1 MDILITVG
9 IFPPDIGGPASFVP
23 KISKYLINKGH
34 NIKIICL
41 SDKEHLD
48 YKDEFSVIR
57 INRNLPIISRWFKTI
72 VKIYNVSK
80 KSDLIFVNG
89 LGTEA
94 TIANLFSRKKVIRK
108 IVGDP
113 VWERV
118 YNKKLINESFD
129 DFQENKHGIF
139 ISLQKIIRNW
149 SINKSNLI
157 ITPSQHLKTFI
168 NKIGVDNKILVI
180 NNGVT
185 IQETNNKVFQNRII
199 QLLVISRLVTQKNID
214 SIIKAVKVMENEG
227 IILNIVGDGSE
238 INNLKNLVENYEL
251 EEKVNFIGKIE
262 NAKLNEYLSNADIFV
277 QASNYEG
284 LPHSILEA
292 INYEIPIL
300 STEVGG
306 CSVLLNK
313 GERGYI
319 IPLPISET
327 GISDGIRTIINN
339 KKEAMSKAKVA
350 KEFLNQQHNFN
361 MNADIYH
368 LVIPISEINIIHETT
383 QGPFKANSSL
393 IPSWT
398 FSENGK
404 SIVSSIRTQIQKE
417 EN

>member
-23 KISKYLINKGH
+23 NISKYLINKGH

-72 VKIYNVSK
+72 VKIYKVSK

-118 YNKKLINESFD
+118 YNKKLINEPFD
-129 DFQENKHGIF
+129 DFQENKHGLF
-139 ISLQKIIRNW
+139 ISLQKLIRNW
-149 SINKSNLI
+149 SINKSNLV
-157 ITPSQHLKTFI
+157 ITPSEHLKAFI
-168 NKIGVDNKILVI
+168 QNIGCENDIYVI
-180 NNGVT
+180 NNGVE
-185 IQETNNKVFQNRII
+185 IKRIEKGVNQAKDFRMKSETTR
-199 QLLVISRLVTQKNID
+199 LLVVSRLVSQKNID
-214 SIIKAVKVMENEG
+214 LIIKAIKRIEDKN
-227 IILNIVGDGSE
+227 ILLNIVGDGPE
-238 INNLKNLVENYEL
+238 LINLKNLVKEKNL
-251 EEKVNFIGKIE
+251 EEYAQVSFMGKIE
-262 NAKLNEYLSNADIFV
+262 NNELDQYFEWADIFI

-292 INYEIPIL
+292 MNFEIPIL
-300 STEVGG
+300 STDVGG

-319 IPLPISET
+319 IPMPVSEVEISE
-327 GISDGIRTIINN
+327 GIRTIINDKN
-339 KKEAMSKAKVA
+339 EAKSKAKLA
-350 KEFLNQQHNFN
+350 KNYLNQEHNFN
-361 MNADIYH
+361 INAEIYH
-368 LVIPISEINIIHETT
+368 EKIKEVV
-383 QGPFKANSSL
+383 
-393 IPSWT
+393 
-398 FSENGK
+398 K
-404 SIVSSIRTQIQKE
+404 SQ
-417 EN
+417 

>member
-34 NIKIICL
+34 NVKIICL
-41 SDKEHLD
+41 SDKENLT
-48 YKDEFSVIR
+48 YKDEISVIR
-57 INRNLPIISRWFKTI
+57 INRSLPIIFRWFKTI

-80 KSDLIFVNG
+80 KSDLIFING
-89 LGTEA
+89 LGTET

-118 YNKKLINESFD
+118 YNKKLTDESFD
-129 DFQENKHGIF
+129 DFQENNHGLF

-149 SINKSNLI
+149 SMKKSNLI

-168 NKIGVDNKILVI
+168 EKIGFDNKIFVI

-185 IQETNNKVFQNRII
+185 IEETNKVTFQNNII
-199 QLLVISRLVTQKNID
+199 QLLVVSRLVSQKNID
-214 SIIKAVKVMENEG
+214 SIIKAVKVMENEN
-227 IILNIVGDGSE
+227 IILKIVGDGSE
-238 INNLKNLVENYEL
+238 INNLKLLVKKYGL
-251 EEKVNFIGKIE
+251 EEKVNFIGKIVGL
-262 NAKLNEYLSNADIFV
+262 KLNEYFKDADIFI

-306 CSVLLNK
+306 CSALLNK
-313 GERGYI
+313 GERGFI
-319 IPLPISET
+319 IPMPVSED
-327 GISDGIRTIINN
+327 GITEGIRTIINHKN
-339 KKEAMSKAKVA
+339 EARSKVKLAKKY
-350 KEFLNQQHNFN
+350 LNEEYNFN
-361 MNADIYH
+361 TNAEIYH
-368 LVIPISEINIIHETT
+368 QTLNKMVN
-383 QGPFKANSSL
+383 K
-393 IPSWT
+393 
-398 FSENGK
+398 
-404 SIVSSIRTQIQKE
+404 
-417 EN
+417 